1 MAKGIDVFGTL
12 NGTLG
17 EKVYYRSG
25 GEQKSRIRVRKPK
38 NPQTSK
44 QIFQRA
50 RFSSAGMFYAHGRQ
64 SFFPYAFEDK
74 RAGESNFNA
83 FMRNNIARAYPVS
96 KSVVDN
102 VAYPIINDWIV
113 TKGSLPSLECYLHS
127 ADEGRTTGL
136 AFDVPNYTNIS
147 SVNTIADLSRVLI
160 ATGDYDNKDIVTF
173 LTILTDMRISTPAY
187 GLYPEITPTE
197 AQAAHW
203 FIYQFNLNTADH
215 TPLEYY
221 RISATNILNNN
232 MRINVWGPN
241 TSWYADQLACGT
253 IIHSRVKGSR
263 TQVSTQQLVLSQT
276 AQAQLYTYLAPN
288 YSTYIDEVLANWR
301 TGDVSVQIR
310 PTEVLQGANSV
321 NYDFTPE
328 VEPEFITLTMN
339 PESVNFTI
347 APEENDTGLTQ
358 PLTEIPIVTGD
369 TLQVEFDVKLTG
381 FSDVWRCLAS
391 SQEWTG
397 EYGPLYFNEIGQ
409 RVMQNGWLQYFEESS
424 FNIQE
429 SGIMSV
435 YFDFYNTQTTSATY
449 TAAVKVIRVTHANG
463 SITEYRVQE

>member
-215 TPLEYY
+215 TPLENY
-221 RISATNILNNN
+221 RITAENILNDKI
-232 MRINVWGPN
+232 RINVWGPN
-241 TSWYADQLACGT
+241 TSWYDDQLACGT

-321 NYDFTPE
+321 NYDFTPDTPE
-328 VEPEFITLTMN
+328 NLVVQIYSATSVEGSWLRYYGRAIGEAGHRNDILYSLQFVVNGQQVAFSSLKFNLEGTEQVLSLPADDGETITIGQTTDGDW
-339 PESVNFTI
+339 EGSVSNI
-347 APEENDTGLTQ
+347 S
-358 PLTEIPIVTGD
+358 D
-369 TLQVEFDVKLTG
+369 TLYIQADQDTSPATITKINAIKLLEVVIDGT
-381 FSDVWRCLAS
+381 
-391 SQEWTG
+391 
-397 EYGPLYFNEIGQ
+397 
-409 RVMQNGWLQYFEESS
+409 
-424 FNIQE
+424 
-429 SGIMSV
+429 
-435 YFDFYNTQTTSATY
+435 TY
-449 TAAVKVIRVTHANG
+449 TQFTYEIH
-463 SITEYRVQE
+463 YP